1 MDCYIGAT
9 TGAFKGAIL
18 KENSFQNLCEIKSLE
33 PKRDEVTSM
42 IWNDELQTEVL
53 IARMN
58 RQLNLFSV
66 DEGEKIDL
74 FSVEGGS
81 GAIKGLFR
89 YDDKYVTC
97 VESGEVKTWNEE
109 GEQLSEFKAGP
120 GVSMMRGNENQVV
133 TGGTKNL
140 VKTWDL
146 TTNKQTWSARNV
158 QNDMLGLEIPI
169 MCTDVR
175 FIPGQNTILEAT
187 KLHEM
192 RLYDPRAQRRPVKQ
206 MKFMENPIMSTGLTF
221 RENYVLAANS
231 IGEMGLFDL
240 RSKIHPVCKFKGQ
253 AGSIRSIEG
262 HPTVPLCASVG
273 IDRFLRIH
281 DLQTKKLIHKIYLK
295 TKCNRVLLRNDLS
308 ILNNKNVAKKEI
320 NEDEEEYGRMNSNG
334 YKEEDVSDNDDE
346 NLWDD
351 MKTGEAG
358 EDSNSE
364 QESENDDEEEEDEEP
379 ATKKRK
385 VSAAK
390 NSRKRH
396 DSDSDIEEIPEPKK
410 KMKIDEKKKQRGKKR
425 RYVDEDIK
433 EEIIE

>member
-33 PKRDEVTSM
+33 PKRDE
-42 IWNDELQTEVL
+42 
-53 IARMN
+53 
-58 RQLNLFSV
+58 
-66 DEGEKIDL
+66 
-74 FSVEGGS
+74 
-81 GAIKGLFR
+81 
-89 YDDKYVTC
+89 
-97 VESGEVKTWNEE
+97 
-109 GEQLSEFKAGP
+109 
-120 GVSMMRGNENQVV
+120 
-133 TGGTKNL
+133 
-140 VKTWDL
+140 
-146 TTNKQTWSARNV
+146 
-158 QNDMLGLEIPI
+158 
-169 MCTDVR
+169 
-175 FIPGQNTILEAT
+175 
-187 KLHEM
+187 
-192 RLYDPRAQRRPVKQ
+192 
-206 MKFMENPIMSTGLTF
+206 
-221 RENYVLAANS
+221 
-231 IGEMGLFDL
+231 
-240 RSKIHPVCKFKGQ
+240 
-253 AGSIRSIEG
+253 
-262 HPTVPLCASVG
+262 
-273 IDRFLRIH
+273 
-281 DLQTKKLIHKIYLK
+281 IYLK